1 MLFPYRI
8 LKKLASWNLQN
19 PNKINLW
26 WEIDPPY
33 PLFWRW
39 GQSICIF
46 WDGSSPLKV
55 PAKKTINENEFGKN
69 SDLGDES
76 SMRFGNFGDEW
87 DRRGSEWADTLGKRR
102 RVLQE
107 GF

>member
-8 LKKLASWNLQN
+8 LKNLPSWNLQS
-19 PNKINLW
+19 PNKINLC

-46 WDGSSPLKV
+46 WDGSNPLKV
-55 PAKKTINENEFGKN
+55 AAKKIKIENKLGKH
-69 SDLGDES
+69 SDFGDES
-76 SMRFGNFGDEW
+76 SVIFGSFGDEW
-87 DRRGSEWADTLGKRR
+87 GRRGSEWGHTLGKRR
-102 RVLQE
+102 HGLQE